1 MKKGKFLLLITLI
14 LSFVFALCLSGATVF
29 ADTTAEGEGESSE
42 TTDYVVDYN
51 DLWTSGTATRTDKGM
66 TVSVKSGDK
75 AQYKYEFDVGAGK
88 SLTFTARSEYSSE
101 EVKSIFSI
109 TFVSGTDSV
118 VAYFD
123 SQNNVRI
130 NKEDGEGKLLTSL
143 ENVTVELGENKI
155 KIAGQEYDC
164 DLDESYATIQIFA
177 YYDTEISFST
187 INGIDLK
194 TEVKTTDVEPV
205 IIAKEGIFAK
215 TKVVIGHQYNVS
227 YKTYDMFSGIKENK
241 LEYKK
246 IGEDDSKYR
255 TALSSSTAFEFRTLG
270 DVTLR
275 ITAVASSGKSVIYTQ
290 SFTVVDKDA
299 VTNDSVRYEI
309 NKTQYDKVQAS
320 IQDKIVD
327 SDGQYIPIGD
337 NFYYIDVSEYIKSD
351 YFDSDELTFKVYYA
365 NKSASDFTS
374 TSSKYFEITQPGK
387 HVYFIMATDDLGK
400 GLIYDDDFK
409 ADNEYYEAGEYLGVT
424 LEMAGF
430 YRVDRN
436 DDDEVTAIHE
446 LVVPAFTFE
455 INNNAKP
462 KVTLGKQDTGVIGK
476 EYKISSI
483 TVESSN
489 TTTKTYELYFMSK
502 SDYEWYKANN
512 TTVSGK
518 EFDKGSFENDADYLN
533 EFNALIEGKTIN
545 GKVIKLQAIT
555 SDSDE
560 KFDSLE
566 LTFTPK
572 KKGAYYVKCNV
583 LAENASSD
591 TVVTYAIK
599 VEKSVSSNKYE
610 SEFLKYNWKSFVYL
624 GISIASAIG
633 ILCVLFIKP
642 KKKTNKD
649 DKEI

>member
-29 ADTTAEGEGESSE
+29 ADSQGEDAKDNSDSS
-42 TTDYVVDYN
+42 DYIVDYN
-51 DLWTSGTATRTDKGM
+51 DLWTGGNATRTDKGM
-66 TVSVKSGDK
+66 TLSVKSGDK
-75 AQYKYEFDVGAGK
+75 AQYKYEFDIGAGK
-88 SLTFTARSEYSSE
+88 SLFFTARSEYSSE
-101 EVKSIFSI
+101 EVKNIFSL
-109 TFVSGTDSV
+109 TFLSGTDSV

-123 SQNNVRI
+123 SKNNVKI
-130 NKEDGEGKLLTSL
+130 NKEDGEGKLLSSL
-143 ENVTVELGENKI
+143 ENVEIEIADSKI
-155 KIAGQEYDC
+155 KIAGEQFDC
-164 DLDESYATIQIFA
+164 DLDETYATVQVFA
-177 YYDTEISFST
+177 YYDTEIDFSK

-194 TEVKTTDVEPV
+194 TEVKTTDVNPV
-205 IIAKEGIFAK
+205 IIAKEGIFAR
-215 TKVVIGHQYNVS
+215 TKVIIGHQYNVS
-227 YKTYDMFSGIKENK
+227 YKTYDMFSGVKENK

-246 IGEDDSKYR
+246 VGEDDSKYR
-255 TALSSSTAFEFRTLG
+255 TTVSSSVFEFRVLG
-270 DVTLR
+270 EVTLR
-275 ITAVASSGKSVIYTQ
+275 ITAVASSGKSVTYTQ
-290 SFTVVDKDA
+290 DFTVEKGDVI
-299 VTNDSVRYEI
+299 TNDSIKYQI
-309 NKTQYDKVQAS
+309 NKTQYDKVQDS
-320 IQDKIVD
+320 IKDKIVD

-351 YFDSDELTFKVYYA
+351 YFDSDELTYKVYYA

-387 HVYFIMATDDLGK
+387 HVYFVMATDELGK

-409 ADNEYYEAGEYLGVT
+409 TNNEYYEAGEYLGVNI
-424 LEMAGF
+424 EMAGF
-430 YRVDRN
+430 YKVDRN
-436 DDDEVTAIHE
+436 EDDEVIAIHD

-462 KVTLGKQDTGVIGK
+462 KITLGKQDTGVIGK

-483 TVESSN
+483 TVETSN

-502 SDYEWYKANN
+502 SGYEWYKANN

-518 EFDKGSFENDADYLN
+518 EFDKGSFENDADYLS

-545 GKVIKLQAIT
+545 GKVIKLEAIT
-555 SDSDE
+555 SDSEE
-560 KFDSLE
+560 KFDSLD

-599 VEKSVSSNKYE
+599 VNKSVSSNKYE

-642 KKKTNKD
+642 KKKTNKE

>member
-1 MKKGKFLLLITLI
+1 MKKGKFLLLVTLI

-29 ADTTAEGEGESSE
+29 AETGAEGEGEGSE
-42 TTDYVVDYN
+42 TTDNVVEYN
-51 DLWTSGTATRTDKGM
+51 DLWTGGTATRTDKGM
-66 TVSVKSGDK
+66 TLSVESGNK
-75 AQYKYEFDVGAGK
+75 AQYKYEFAIGAGK
-88 SLTFTARSEYSSE
+88 SLTFTATSEYTSE
-101 EVKSIFSI
+101 EVKNIFYL
-109 TFVSGTDSV
+109 TFISGTDSV

-123 SQNNVRI
+123 SKNNVKI
-130 NKEDGEGKLLTSL
+130 NKEDGEGKLLASL
-143 ENVTVELGENKI
+143 ENVTVEFTENKI
-155 KIAGQEYDC
+155 KIAGQEFDC
-164 DLDESYATIQIFA
+164 DLDESYATIQVFA
-177 YYDTEISFST
+177 YYNTKIDFST

-194 TEVKTTDVEPV
+194 TEVKTTDVDPV
-205 IIAKEGIFAK
+205 IIAKDGIFSR
-215 TKVVIGHQYNVS
+215 TKVIIAHQYSVS

-246 IGEDDSKYR
+246 VGEDDSKYR
-255 TALSSSTAFEFRTLG
+255 STDSSSAFEFRVLG
-270 DVTLR
+270 EVTLR
-275 ITAVASSGKSVIYTQ
+275 ITAVASSGNSVIYTQ
-290 SFTVVDKDA
+290 NFTVEKGDI
-299 VTNDSVRYEI
+299 VTNDSIKYEMD
-309 NKTQYDKVQAS
+309 KTQYDKVQAS

-351 YFDSDELTFKVYYA
+351 FFDSDELTYKVYYA
-365 NKSASDFTS
+365 DKSASDFTS

-387 HVYFIMATDDLGK
+387 HVYFVMATDGLGK

-409 ADNEYYEAGEYLGVT
+409 TNNEYYEAGEYLGVT
-424 LEMAGF
+424 IEMAGF

-436 DDDEVTAIHE
+436 DDKEVTAIHE
-446 LVVPAFTFE
+446 LVVPAFIFE

-518 EFDKGSFENDADYLN
+518 EFDKGSFENDSDYLN
-533 EFNALIEGKTIN
+533 EFNALKEGKTIN

-560 KFDSLE
+560 EFDSTD

-610 SEFLKYNWKSFVYL
+610 SEFFKYNWKSFVYL

-642 KKKTNKD
+642 KKKTNKE

>member
-29 ADTTAEGEGESSE
+29 AETEAEGEGSKA
-42 TTDYVVDYN
+42 TDYVVDYN
-51 DLWTSGTATRTDKGM
+51 DLWTGASATRTDKGM

-75 AQYKYEFDVGAGK
+75 AQYKYEFDIGAGK
-88 SLTFTARSEYSSE
+88 SLTFTATSEYSSE
-101 EVKSIFSI
+101 EVKNIFSL

-123 SQNNVRI
+123 SKNNVKI
-130 NKEDGEGKLLTSL
+130 NKEDGEGKLLSSL
-143 ENVTVELGENKI
+143 ENVTVELADKKI
-155 KIAGQEYDC
+155 KIAGEEFDC
-164 DLDESYATIQIFA
+164 DLDESYATVQIFA
-177 YYDTEISFST
+177 YYDTEINFSN

-205 IIAKEGIFAK
+205 IIAKDGIFTR
-215 TKVVIGHQYNVS
+215 TKVIIGHQYSVS

-241 LEYKK
+241 LEYKRV
-246 IGEDDSKYR
+246 GEDDSKYR
-255 TALSSSTAFEFRTLG
+255 TTISSSSFEFRVLG

-290 SFTVVDKDA
+290 NFTVEKGDII
-299 VTNDSVRYEI
+299 TNDSIKYEI
-309 NKTQYDKVQAS
+309 DKTQYDKVQAS

-351 YFDSDELTFKVYYA
+351 YFDSDELTYKVYYA

-387 HVYFIMATDDLGK
+387 HVYFVMATDELGK

-409 ADNEYYEAGEYLGVT
+409 TNNEYYEAGEYLGVT
-424 LEMAGF
+424 IEMAGF
-430 YRVDRN
+430 YRVDR
-436 DDDEVTAIHE
+436 DGDKEVTAIHE

-518 EFDKGSFENDADYLN
+518 EFDKGSFENDIDYLN

-545 GKVIKLQAIT
+545 GKNIKLQAIT
-555 SDSDE
+555 NDSDE
-560 KFDSLE
+560 EFDSLD

-572 KKGAYYVKCNV
+572 QKGAYYVKCNV

-610 SEFLKYNWKSFVYL
+610 SEFFKYNWKSFVYL

-642 KKKTNKD
+642 KKKTNKE

>member
-29 ADTTAEGEGESSE
+29 AETEAEGEGSKA
-42 TTDYVVDYN
+42 TDYVVDYN
-51 DLWTSGTATRTDKGM
+51 DLWTGASATRTDKGM

-75 AQYKYEFDVGAGK
+75 AQYKYEFDIGAGK
-88 SLTFTARSEYSSE
+88 SLTFTATSEYSLE
-101 EVKSIFSI
+101 EVKNIFSL

-123 SQNNVRI
+123 SKNNVKI
-130 NKEDGEGKLLTSL
+130 NKEDGEGKLLSSL
-143 ENVTVELGENKI
+143 ENVTVELADNKI
-155 KIAGQEYDC
+155 KIAGEEFDC
-164 DLDESYATIQIFA
+164 DLNESYATVQVFA
-177 YYDTEISFST
+177 YYDTEINFSN

-205 IIAKEGIFAK
+205 IIAKDGIFTR
-215 TKVVIGHQYNVS
+215 TKVIIGHQYSVS

-246 IGEDDSKYR
+246 VGEDDSKYR
-255 TALSSSTAFEFRTLG
+255 TTISSSSFEFRVLG

-290 SFTVVDKDA
+290 NFTVEKGDII
-299 VTNDSVRYEI
+299 TNDSIKYEI

-351 YFDSDELTFKVYYA
+351 YFDSDELTYKVYYA

-387 HVYFIMATDDLGK
+387 HVYFVMATDELGK

-409 ADNEYYEAGEYLGVT
+409 TNNEYYEAGEYLGVT
-424 LEMAGF
+424 IEMAGF

-436 DDDEVTAIHE
+436 DDKEVTVIHE

-518 EFDKGSFENDADYLN
+518 EFDKGSFENDIDYLN

-545 GKVIKLQAIT
+545 GKNIKLQAIT
-555 SDSDE
+555 NDSDE
-560 KFDSLE
+560 EFDSLD

-572 KKGAYYVKCNV
+572 QKGAYYVKCNV

-610 SEFLKYNWKSFVYL
+610 SEFFKYNWKSFVYL

-642 KKKTNKD
+642 KKKTNKE